1 MARAVLGGD
10 GRKTRPYVGW
20 METTAGNAEHT
31 ALQAKNAAAA
41 FEAAIAVT
49 VPPATVFA
57 NRAHAQN
64 LLATNVFGQ
73 NTAAIQAAEAQYQ
86 EMWAQCAAAMHG
98 YATGASTSV
107 QLAGFTPPGAENTGT
122 DDSSPTQRPERADAA
137 GRADQGPTTILGGLL
152 DSSESDGWLGDP
164 GGGGLGPNANLWNTL
179 TSTDM
184 ANPAMVTSVLADL
197 ATVQE
202 FNEAAPGAFA
212 PGSFAPVA
220 PAMST
225 MGTAGLVS
233 AGGPAGAGT
242 PPVPTAVSAA
252 MGRAMGVGTLSAPP
266 AWGRSLRSRR
276 AARSCPGTAR
286 PLRPTVATEPPGCRW
301 PRATAGLDRPALRG
315 AAHDHGP
322 TTLGGLR
329 PGAVLTVP
337 APRRGGS
344 GRGVLFGLL
353 AGPAIIGF
361 AGRAAQDRVAEHHR
375 LGQLVAGDRFRR
387 VLDDPGGV
395 GGVGGGPRANAT
407 TATTSWP
414 QRSEG
419 RPATTTSATAG
430 CEAIADSTSSAKI
443 FSPPEL
449 IVTESRPSS
458 SIVPPSRC
466 RARSPGTAWRT
477 PPITGKVAAVLVASP
492 L

>member
-1 MARAVLGGD
+1 MFTHDFAARPPEINSTLIHGGD
-10 GRKTRPYVGW
+10 GSTTLLTAASAWNALAANLRSVAASYRSVVTRLATEQWLGPSSAAMAGKLAPYVGW

-266 AWGRSLRSRR
+266 AWGAVAPVAPSSTILPGHSPAAATHGGHGAPGVPV
-276 AARSCPGTAR
+276 AARNSGPSTGPRYGVRPTIMAR
-286 PLRPTVATEPPGCRW
+286 PPS
-301 PRATAGLDRPALRG
+301 AGYA
-315 AAHDHGP
+315 
-322 TTLGGLR
+322 
-329 PGAVLTVP
+329 
-337 APRRGGS
+337 
-344 GRGVLFGLL
+344 
-353 AGPAIIGF
+353 
-361 AGRAAQDRVAEHHR
+361 
-375 LGQLVAGDRFRR
+375 
-387 VLDDPGGV
+387 
-395 GGVGGGPRANAT
+395 
-407 TATTSWP
+407 
-414 QRSEG
+414 
-419 RPATTTSATAG
+419 
-430 CEAIADSTSSAKI
+430 
-443 FSPPEL
+443 PEL
-449 IVTESRPSS
+449 F
-458 SIVPPSRC
+458 
-466 RARSPGTAWRT
+466 
-477 PPITGKVAAVLVASP
+477 
-492 L
+492 

>member
-1 MARAVLGGD
+1 MFTHDFAARPPEINSTLIHGGD
-10 GRKTRPYVGW
+10 GSTTLLTAASAWNALAANLRSVAASYRSVVTRLATEQWFGPSSAAMAGKLAPYVGW

-242 PPVPTAVSAA
+242 PPAPTAVSAA

-266 AWGRSLRSRR
+266 AWGAVAPVAPSSTILPGHSPAAATHGGHGAPGVPV
-276 AARSCPGTAR
+276 AARNSGTSTGPRYGVRPTIMAR
-286 PLRPTVATEPPGCRW
+286 PPS
-301 PRATAGLDRPALRG
+301 AGYA
-315 AAHDHGP
+315 
-322 TTLGGLR
+322 
-329 PGAVLTVP
+329 
-337 APRRGGS
+337 
-344 GRGVLFGLL
+344 
-353 AGPAIIGF
+353 
-361 AGRAAQDRVAEHHR
+361 
-375 LGQLVAGDRFRR
+375 
-387 VLDDPGGV
+387 
-395 GGVGGGPRANAT
+395 
-407 TATTSWP
+407 
-414 QRSEG
+414 
-419 RPATTTSATAG
+419 
-430 CEAIADSTSSAKI
+430 
-443 FSPPEL
+443 PEL
-449 IVTESRPSS
+449 F
-458 SIVPPSRC
+458 
-466 RARSPGTAWRT
+466 
-477 PPITGKVAAVLVASP
+477 
-492 L
+492 

>member
-1 MARAVLGGD
+1 MFTHDFAARPPEINSTLIHGGD
-10 GRKTRPYVGW
+10 GSTTLLTAASAWNALAANLRSVAASYRSVVTRLATEQWLGPSSAAMAGKLAPYVGW

-64 LLATNVFGQ
+64 LLASNVFGQ

-242 PPVPTAVSAA
+242 PPAPTAVSAA

-266 AWGRSLRSRR
+266 AWGAVAPVAPSSTILPGHSPAAATHGGHGAPGVPV
-276 AARSCPGTAR
+276 AARNSGTSTGPRYGVRPTIMAR
-286 PLRPTVATEPPGCRW
+286 PPS
-301 PRATAGLDRPALRG
+301 AGYA
-315 AAHDHGP
+315 
-322 TTLGGLR
+322 
-329 PGAVLTVP
+329 
-337 APRRGGS
+337 
-344 GRGVLFGLL
+344 
-353 AGPAIIGF
+353 
-361 AGRAAQDRVAEHHR
+361 
-375 LGQLVAGDRFRR
+375 
-387 VLDDPGGV
+387 
-395 GGVGGGPRANAT
+395 
-407 TATTSWP
+407 
-414 QRSEG
+414 
-419 RPATTTSATAG
+419 
-430 CEAIADSTSSAKI
+430 
-443 FSPPEL
+443 PEL
-449 IVTESRPSS
+449 F
-458 SIVPPSRC
+458 
-466 RARSPGTAWRT
+466 
-477 PPITGKVAAVLVASP
+477 
-492 L
+492 